1 MATNT
6 PSPLSQLLSESQA
19 SRTDIVHDRGDH
31 TVSQTPGAYAEA
43 SRYTRTH
50 TRTHICAHTQII
62 LFGKSEEENT
72 RDLELG
78 VWVLG
83 LKREEDNLRPLGSC
97 RQICGARESSEVS
110 HRVQVSWGESCPSS

>member
-50 TRTHICAHTQII
+50 ICAHTQII
-62 LFGKSEEENT
+62 LFGKSEEENP

-78 VWVLG
+78 VWVLV
-83 LKREEDNLRPLGSC
+83 LKREEDNLGPLGSC
-97 RQICGARESSEVS
+97 RQICGVRESSEVS
-110 HRVQVSWGESCPSS
+110 HRVQVSWGQLCPSS